1 MFFYF
6 NFFLYVFL
14 DNFDVLMS
22 KKNFEKKNFNI
33 FSSEKHFEKQQ
44 LTQYQTGSKLHSSV
58 SYASLNQF

>member
-1 MFFYF
+1 
-6 NFFLYVFL
+6 VFL